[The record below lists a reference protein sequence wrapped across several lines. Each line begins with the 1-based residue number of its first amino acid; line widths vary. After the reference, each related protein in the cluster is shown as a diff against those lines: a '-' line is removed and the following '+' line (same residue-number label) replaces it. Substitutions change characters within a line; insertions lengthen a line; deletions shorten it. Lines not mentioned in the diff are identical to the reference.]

1 MGHSSS
7 KKQKTFSRIYSAD
20 QTCSFSSPEVTQQTT
35 FKRDIIPFIHAANLP
50 VKKSI
55 EKQERTTN
63 AE

>member
-7 KKQKTFSRIYSAD
+7 KKQNVCSRKITAG
-20 QTCSFSSPEVTQQTT
+20 QACSFSALEVSQQTT